1 MQSLLLD
8 RAVNKIS
15 PLEFATTISESF
27 YTALHQSARTDV
39 FPNNCHA
46 NAAVNSLSLEQN
58 DYQFLLSSCADSSI
72 KLWDLKSQ
80 DTHEHAQ
87 DTSFAGQANDNYDYD
102 NSISTFT
109 NVATIPRKTAHT
121 FGVSCIQWWP
131 FDTGMFVS
139 SSFDHTVKIWDTNEL
154 ATVHVFDMDN
164 RVYSF
169 DICGHSSNSMTASAL
184 VAVASD
190 QPFLRL
196 LDLRASSSAHT
207 LHGHKG
213 KTLCVQWHPQNPNL
227 LASGGFD
234 GEVKLWDI
242 RRSKSCLCRLDMLR
256 TNTAELKL
264 TLTNLTHASVK
275 AHLGPVNGL
284 VWDEAGHTLFTT
296 GNDDKV
302 RVWDMISSLAPPVNK
317 LINFGPLTRNKYP
330 QTIPL
335 ILSPKHESELQY
347 ILFPSD
353 NGDVFIFR
361 TIDGKLVTRLTRKG
375 TKNSGRTSSIVN
387 AGPFS
392 ATYLCGTMDGEI
404 ISWSPK
410 WEQPNLE
417 QIFDTNVRHLEKN
430 HILTAKSLDLEKAK
444 MMLSNDPYFK

>member
-8 RAVNKIS
+8 RAVGKIS

-27 YTALHQSARTDV
+27 YGGLSQTARADV
-39 FPNNCHA
+39 FPSNCHA
-46 NAAVNSLSLEQN
+46 NAAVNSISLEKN

-72 KLWDLKSQ
+72 KMWDLKSQ
-80 DTHEHAQ
+80 DVDQLAE
-87 DTSFAGQANDNYDYD
+87 ANLFISQTYDNYDYD
-102 NSISTFT
+102 NPISTFS
-109 NVATIPRKTAHT
+109 NIATIPRKTAHK

-154 ATVHVFDMDN
+154 TPAHVFDMDN

-169 DICGHSSNSMTASAL
+169 DICGHSNNNVTASAL

-213 KTLCVQWHPQNPNL
+213 KTLSVQWHPQNPNL

-234 GEVKLWDI
+234 GEVKIWDI

-256 TNTAELKL
+256 TSTNELSL
-264 TLTNLTHASVK
+264 TLTNLTQPSVK

-284 VWDEAGHTLFTT
+284 VWDEAGHTLFTA

-302 RVWDMISSLAPPVNK
+302 RVWDMVSSLAPPVNK

-335 ILSPKHESELQY
+335 VLSPTHESELQY
-347 ILFPSD
+347 LLFPSD
-353 NGDVFIFR
+353 NGDVYVFR
-361 TIDGKLVTRLTRKG
+361 TIDGKLVTRLTRRG

-392 ATYLCGTMDGEI
+392 ATYFCGTMDGEI
-404 ISWSPK
+404 ISWAPK
-410 WEQPNLE
+410 WEQPDLDR
-417 QIFDTNVRHLEKN
+417 IFDPGVMQIESKVSTSE
-430 HILTAKSLDLEKAK
+430 ILDLEEARRI
-444 MMLSNDPYFK
+444 LAEDPYFK